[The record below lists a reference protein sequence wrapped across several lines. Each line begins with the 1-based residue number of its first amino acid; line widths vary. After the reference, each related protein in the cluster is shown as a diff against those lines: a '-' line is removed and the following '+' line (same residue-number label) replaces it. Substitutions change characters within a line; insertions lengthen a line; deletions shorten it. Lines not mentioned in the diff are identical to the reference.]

1 MTELELPPVIGERYR
16 PIRLIGRGGMGSV
29 YLVHHVHTEEAWALK
44 VLMTSG
50 PVRDDLFMR
59 FKREARALAR
69 IRSDHVVRVIDAD
82 TAPELNNAPYY
93 VMEFLEGVDLESV
106 TAGAPQP
113 ARLVVEWLRQASRGL
128 ERAHAAGIVHRDLK
142 PENLFLTR
150 YEDNSPLIKVL
161 DFGIAKVIG
170 EGASKTQTGAVLG
183 TPLYMAYEQANGDA
197 SSISPATDVWAIGMI
212 AYRLLTG
219 QNYWGGEAISRVLAE
234 IIYVPVS
241 PPSQRG
247 CDFGP
252 AFDAWFLRSCDRDP
266 RRRWPS
272 VREQAD
278 GLADALRNVTGVSLN
293 SIRAASTAMPVAP
306 DVRFPADRAD
316 TTSPDLSNSDNV
328 GPSLTASVS
337 DVLPRFHAR
346 PLPPSPRRRYAQ
358 VAAVLVGV
366 ATVASTGTYFAIVK
380 FFPNDPGLDLGGA
393 ASSAVVPPMPS
404 PPATSASV
412 PLQPPTPSATQSA
425 TPDAAPDDP
434 SDASGRT
441 GSSALPRPPGVKL
454 KPPGSTGPRKPP
466 SKDDGNAAGDPDFN
480 ERQ

>member
-1 MTELELPPVIGERYR
+1 MPPVIGGRYR

-29 YLVHHVHTEEAWALK
+29 YLVHHVHTDEAWALK

-50 PVRDDLFMR
+50 PVRDDLVMR

-82 TAPELNNAPYY
+82 TAPELNDAPYY

-113 ARLVVEWLRQASRGL
+113 ARLVVEWLRQAARGL
-128 ERAHAAGIVHRDLK
+128 ERAHGAGIVHRDLK

-150 YEDNSPLIKVL
+150 YEDNTPLIKVL

-183 TPLYMAYEQANGDA
+183 TPLYMSYEQANGDA
-197 SSISPATDVWAIGMI
+197 AAIGPATDIWALGMI

-241 PPSQRG
+241 APSSRG

-252 AFDAWFLRSCDRDP
+252 AFDAWFLRSCDQKP
-266 RRRWPS
+266 QKRWGS

-278 GLADALRNVTGVSLN
+278 ALAEALRGIAGVSLTPLRP
-293 SIRAASTAMPVAP
+293 SSSAMPVAP
-306 DVRFPADRAD
+306 DVRPPGRTD
-316 TTSPDLSNSDNV
+316 TPPVELAAGDTV

-337 DVLPRFHAR
+337 DVSPRPTGAPSR
-346 PLPPSPRRRYAQ
+346 PLLRRRRLR
-358 VAAVLVGV
+358 VAALLAGAGVLTSALTYVV
-366 ATVASTGTYFAIVK
+366 VLSLLPNEPVREHTGA
-380 FFPNDPGLDLGGA
+380 D
-393 ASSAVVPPMPS
+393 SAGVVPPP
-404 PPATSASV
+404 PPAPPAPPPSA
-412 PLQPPTPSATQSA
+412 TPSAAPDVEHPNAPPAPEPDASAGA
-425 TPDAAPDDP
+425 TPP
-434 SDASGRT
+434 
-441 GSSALPRPPGVKL
+441 PRPPGSKARPATSSAPPP
-454 KPPGSTGPRKPP
+454 KPPKRGEGLP
-466 SKDDGNAAGDPDFN
+466 NFN
-480 ERQ
+480 EHD